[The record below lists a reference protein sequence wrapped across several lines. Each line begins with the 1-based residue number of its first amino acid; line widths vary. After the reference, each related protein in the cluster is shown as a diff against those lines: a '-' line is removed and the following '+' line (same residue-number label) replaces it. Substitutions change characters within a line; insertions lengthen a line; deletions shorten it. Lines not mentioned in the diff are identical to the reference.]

1 MTWVMGV
8 SEKLLRS
15 DCILDVYIVFFSW
28 MYFEGGTNR
37 LAVME
42 CERKRE
48 VRDGSKTSD
57 SWK

>member
-1 MTWVMGV
+1 MAWVMGV

-15 DCILDVYIVFFSW
+15 DCILDVYIYSFPGCILKV
-28 MYFEGGTNR
+28 EPTR
-37 LAVME
+37 LAVMK

-48 VRDGSKTSD
+48 VRDGSKTSH